1 MDEIDERARVGVE
14 ERVEEE
20 HGLSTCGQ
28 ILAFGEELKQG
39 GHLLRLYAGSERL
52 LDIALRQTP

>member
-1 MDEIDERARVGVE
+1 VNEVDERARVGVE

-28 ILAFGEELKQG
+28 LLAFEDELKQG
-39 GHLLRLYAGSERL
+39 DHLLRLYAGSGRL
-52 LDIALRQTP
+52 HDIALRQTL